1 MAAHW
6 GVPLALNGKQRIFLP
21 VGCRGKKALPHTT
34 VATPSTASG
43 GFGWRRAKGQ
53 AQFLRALRQRDK
65 DLGGRL
71 TADDRLCGQGEFQ
84 EGSPLKPSAW

>member
-1 MAAHW
+1 MAGHL

-21 VGCRGKKALPHTT
+21 VGCRGKKALPHTA
-34 VATPSTASG
+34 VATPSTAGG

-53 AQFLRALRQRDK
+53 TQFLRTLRQGDK

-71 TADDRLCGQGEFQ
+71 TADDSLCLQGGVPRGQ
-84 EGSPLKPSAW
+84 PVKA